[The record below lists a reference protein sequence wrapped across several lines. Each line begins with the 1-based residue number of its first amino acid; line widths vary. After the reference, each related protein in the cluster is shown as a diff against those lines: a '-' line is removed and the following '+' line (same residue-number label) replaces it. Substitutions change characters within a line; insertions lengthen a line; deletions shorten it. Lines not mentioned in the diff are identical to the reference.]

1 MNVPARPS
9 CRLTG
14 AFAAVAGV
22 VLVAGC
28 SAAPASALRGSV
40 AVGPI
45 RVGAAAKSF
54 APFPQPE
61 VYNGLNNKVFY
72 QVQKPKAGSATRKFR
87 ITLASQMVFWLN
99 CIGKTTAKAQI
110 NSPGIGLKWDVACGD
125 GTSPGG
131 VTFAPKAS
139 AVGHSDVFTV
149 TVTKGA
155 HWEIR
160 VDELAGKGV
169 KPPPEAIPK
178 RTPLAG

>member
-9 CRLTG
+9 CRLLG
-14 AFAAVAGV
+14 ATAAAAGV
-22 VLVAGC
+22 VLAAGC
-28 SAAPASALRGSV
+28 SAAPATALRGSV

-45 RVGAAAKSF
+45 RVGAVKDSF

-61 VYNGLNNKVFY
+61 VYNGLNNKVFW
-72 QVQKPKAGSATRKFR
+72 QVQKPKTGAGTRSFR

-110 NSPGIGLKWDVACGD
+110 NSPGIGLKYDIFCGD
-125 GTSPGG
+125 GISPGG
-131 VTFAPKAS
+131 ITFAPKAS
-139 AVGHSDVFTV
+139 DVGHSDVYTV
-149 TVTKGA
+149 TVTTGA
-155 HWEIR
+155 KWEIR

-178 RTPLAG
+178 KTKKP

>member
-1 MNVPARPS
+1 MNVPARPAF
-9 CRLTG
+9 RLVG
-14 AFAAVAGV
+14 ACVATAGV
-22 VLVAGC
+22 ALAAGC
-28 SAAPASALRGSV
+28 SAAPPSALRGSV

-45 RVGAAAKSF
+45 RVGTAAKNF

-72 QVQKPKAGSATRKFR
+72 QVQKPKTGTGTGQFR
-87 ITLASQMVFWLN
+87 VTLEKQMVFWLN

-110 NSPGIGLKWDVACGD
+110 NSPGIGLKYDIFCGD

-131 VTFAPKAS
+131 ITFVPKAS

-155 HWEIR
+155 KWEIR
-160 VDELAGKGV
+160 VDALAGKGV

-178 RTPLAG
+178 KTKAA